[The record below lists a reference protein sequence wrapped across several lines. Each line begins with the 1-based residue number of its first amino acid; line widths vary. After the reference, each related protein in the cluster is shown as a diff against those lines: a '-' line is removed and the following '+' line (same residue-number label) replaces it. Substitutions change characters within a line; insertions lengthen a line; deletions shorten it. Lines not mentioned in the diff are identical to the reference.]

1 MRGIRKQMKKDN
13 EEELIG
19 NLEDST
25 SLFETS
31 FVGKKF
37 KQLHGSEMSIGSISD
52 VIKDNIYDV
61 TLQRENSGFSYRIDK
76 RSLIKHYEEIKWI
89 VKYFNVV
96 FEWNSAT
103 YYSKV
108 NQFIIS
114 MPLLFTFKLLHNWS
128 EEEALIKIIE
138 KKYKIKSWQFKIKEV
153 TLSEDINP
161 NIN

>member
-1 MRGIRKQMKKDN
+1 MKKDN

-76 RSLIKHYEEIKWI
+76 RSLIKHYEEIK
-89 VKYFNVV
+89 
-96 FEWNSAT
+96 
-103 YYSKV
+103 
-108 NQFIIS
+108 
-114 MPLLFTFKLLHNWS
+114 
-128 EEEALIKIIE
+128 
-138 KKYKIKSWQFKIKEV
+138 
-153 TLSEDINP
+153 
-161 NIN
+161 